1 MARETNLDHQIGGK
15 RCSRDLG
22 REVAELAERQHGVV
36 ARRQLFAIG
45 VSRRAIEGRLAAG
58 TLHPLHRGVYAV
70 GHLKLSS
77 DGRWMAAALAG
88 GPDAVVSH
96 CAAGAVWGLRPWR
109 GRAEVTVPSY
119 RRERAG
125 IKFFRSHLPED
136 EVTTV
141 RGVPVTTV
149 PRTIFDLAAVRERR
163 DVERAI
169 EEAEYRRL
177 TDPLSLEALLTR
189 YPRRR
194 GSRTIRAI
202 LAAGRIGSGITRS
215 ELEERFLAFVQE
227 VRLPAPRTNVPLNI
241 AGDFIEAD
249 CVWRPQRLVVELD
262 GHAAHRSVR
271 AFERDRGRDRALQAA
286 GWQVVRLTWRQLQ
299 GDRKQLAADL
309 GRLLGRR
316 SR

>member
-1 MARETNLDHQIGGK
+1 
-15 RCSRDLG
+15 
-22 REVAELAERQHGVV
+22 
-36 ARRQLFAIG
+36 
-45 VSRRAIEGRLAAG
+45 
-58 TLHPLHRGVYAV
+58 
-70 GHLKLSS
+70 
-77 DGRWMAAALAG
+77 MAAALAG
-88 GPDAVVSH
+88 GPHAVLSH
-96 CAAGAVWGLRPWR
+96 LAAASVWDLRPWGG
-109 GRAEVTVPSY
+109 GRTDVTVDRYLKGRPAIRFHHSHVPTD
-119 RRERAG
+119 ERA
-125 IKFFRSHLPED
+125 
-136 EVTTV
+136 VV
-141 RGVPVTTV
+141 RGIPVTTV

-177 TDPLSLEALLTR
+177 TDPLSLEALLAR

-202 LAAGRIGSGITRS
+202 LAAGRIGSGIARS

-241 AGDFIEAD
+241 AGHFIEAD

-271 AFERDRGRDRALQAA
+271 AFERDRARDRALQAA
-286 GWQVVRLTWRQLQ
+286 GWQVVRVTWRQLQ
-299 GDRKQLAADL
+299 REREQLAADL

-316 SR
+316 SG